1 METTHMEKRF
11 GILAVEK
18 GLITAEILI
27 EALRIQVLDD
37 IEKGK
42 HRLLGR
48 ILLEQGHLNL
58 EQIQSIL
65 EELGKGIPLFREE
78 H

>member
-78 H
+78 G

>member
-18 GLITAEILI
+18 GFITPEILI

-37 IEKGK
+37 VEKGR

-48 ILLEQGHLNL
+48 ILLEQGHLDL
-58 EQIQSIL
+58 DQIETIL
-65 EELGKGIPLFREE
+65 KELGKGIPLLREE
-78 H
+78 K

>member
-18 GLITAEILI
+18 GFITPDILI
-27 EALRIQVLDD
+27 EALRVQVLDD
-37 IEKGK
+37 VEKGR

-48 ILLEQGHLNL
+48 ILLEQGHLDL
-58 EQIQSIL
+58 DQIETIL
-65 EELGKGIPLFREE
+65 KELGKGIPLLREE
-78 H
+78 E

>member
-27 EALRIQVLDD
+27 EALKIQVLDD

-78 H
+78 G

>member
-18 GLITAEILI
+18 GFITPEILI

-37 IEKGK
+37 VEKGR

-48 ILLEQGHLNL
+48 ILLEQGHLDL
-58 EQIQSIL
+58 DQIEAIL
-65 EELGKGIPLFREE
+65 KELGKGIPLLREE
-78 H
+78 K

>member
-78 H
+78 Q

>member
-1 METTHMEKRF
+1 MEKRF

-18 GLITAEILI
+18 GFITPEILI

-37 IEKGK
+37 VEKGR

-48 ILLEQGHLNL
+48 ILLEQGHLDL
-58 EQIQSIL
+58 DQIEVIL
-65 EELGKGIPLFREE
+65 KELGKGIPLLREE
-78 H
+78 K